1 MRIPKRSISII
12 LTLVLTIISICANI
26 PLHVKANPENVTI
39 YFVDSTEE
47 EWLANDSA
55 VMELVDNT
63 SGHDSYTMTTND
75 NKIWSVEVPAS
86 AYNITF
92 NRYDQEKSLLWN
104 SWSAGGRDGNVTYR
118 AESALH
124 GRWTEEEPD
133 IEGFQAGDIVY
144 LDLTEFTDWLNNA
157 AVLYVNFTD
166 ATKNENG
173 GNDITIAN
181 ADRSCYNPVTGLKE
195 TEDNVYSYE
204 ITEEDTKAAVLR
216 FWRGNDDTLWNCSPK
231 LTYEEYKKGNNC
243 VKVTG
248 WSESGS
254 LAAFEKNEEDELE
267 KLLKELAK
275 DSDHDGAPDFYE
287 TEFLNTDPYNPDSDG
302 NGVCDG
308 DEDFDKDGLANAYE
322 IENSLNPMSA
332 DTDIDGL
339 SDYDELQTYHTD
351 ASMQDTD
358 GDGATDGWE
367 VENGYDPCT
376 YNDSFT
382 ASLID
387 DEDMEGNLEAVTVE
401 ISGADG
407 MGADTL
413 DMERVENALLNE
425 EVPGYIGSCYEFT
438 SGGTFESAK
447 ISFAVKE
454 ELMGTEGF
462 EPAIYYFDEETQL
475 LEEVEGQ
482 KTEGN
487 VVSAELSHFSKY
499 ILLNK
504 TEYKKVW
511 NYQLLYIED
520 GQTTYEGMDIV
531 FVIDSSGSMSTND
544 RGGVRKRVTNEFIQK
559 LTEKD
564 RAAVIQFAT
573 SAALLSPFT
582 ADKKTLQAAVNRIGN
597 SGGTSLSSGISMAIN
612 QFPTSQDAEQEG
624 MKCIIML
631 TDGDGSYNS
640 SLTQTA
646 AARGI
651 VIYTVGLGSSVS
663 SSLLTS
669 IAIGTGGS
677 YYHANNVSQL
687 YGIFDSIADQSD
699 LGKDTDGDGLND
711 YYEKEICSGH
721 LRLGT
726 GVRLTG
732 LNYQNPDTDNDGL
745 KDGAEIKVT
754 KNGNRITVRMISNPT
769 KADTDGD
776 GYPDSTDEYPLYPNS
791 YKYLGDEKY
800 FQHLNK
806 ELISVKNESWKY
818 GFSATSFIA
827 GHAVKIMIR
836 DYYRYKDPDSIPDS
850 YWDKYCNQFNS
861 YVRSYGDV
869 YQELHYF
876 RNNLNRAPSSLDEM
890 ISTINSASGS
900 TWRLLSVWAS
910 LYHMYGENGEYNLK
924 FVSSDGKYE
933 GVYNKNG
940 TELTEVND
948 PVNMG
953 TYNYAD
959 PSDGLEHTYFD
970 VITYSRWGNTR
981 DSVEDCK
988 KASAATEL
996 AITIFKFNQNNAAKS
1011 YRSQI
1016 ENRIQ

>member
-1 MRIPKRSISII
+1 MRVPKRSISII
-12 LTLVLTIISICANI
+12 LTLFMAIIGICANI
-26 PLHVKANPENVTI
+26 PLHVKADTEKVTI
-39 YFVDSTEE
+39 YFMDSTEE
-47 EWLANDSA
+47 GWLANDSA

-63 SGHDSYTMTTND
+63 SGHDSYTMATSD
-75 NKIWSVEVPAS
+75 NKVWSVEVPAS

-92 NRYDQEKSLLWN
+92 NRYDQEKFLLWN

-118 AESALH
+118 AESASH
-124 GRWTEEEPD
+124 GRWTEENPD

-173 GNDITIAN
+173 GNDVTIAN

-204 ITEEDTKAAVLR
+204 ITEEDAKAAVLR

-254 LAAFEKNEEDELE
+254 LTVFEKNEEDELE

-275 DSDHDGAPDFYE
+275 DSDYDGAPDFYE

-302 NGVCDG
+302 NGICDG
-308 DEDFDKDGLANAYE
+308 DEDFDKDGLTNAYE

-339 SDYDELQTYHTD
+339 SDYDELYTYHTD

-376 YNDSFT
+376 YNNSFT

-407 MGADTL
+407 MGAETL
-413 DMERVENALLNE
+413 DMERVENALLNG

-447 ISFAVKE
+447 ISFTVNE

-573 SAALLSPFT
+573 GATLLSPFT
-582 ADKKTLQAAVNRIGN
+582 ADKTTLQAAVNRIGS

-612 QFPTSQDAEQEG
+612 QFQISLNPEEER
-624 MKCIIML
+624 MKYIIML
-631 TDGDGSYNS
+631 TDGDGSYSS
-640 SLTQTA
+640 SLTKTA
-646 AARGI
+646 NENGI
-651 VIYTVGLGSSVS
+651 VIYTVGLGSAVS

-687 YGIFDSIADQSD
+687 YGIFDRIADQSD

-711 YYEKEICSGH
+711 YYEKEICSGN

-726 GVRLTG
+726 GVQLRG
-732 LNYQNPDTDNDGL
+732 LNYLNPDTDNDGL
-745 KDGAEIKVT
+745 KDGEEIKVT

-776 GYPDSTDEYPLYPNS
+776 GYPDSTDEYPLYPGS
-791 YKYLGDEKY
+791 YKYLGDEGY
-800 FQHLNK
+800 FQYLGGKVKDKVK
-806 ELISVKNESWKY
+806 EEWKQGPDAPNNVIVKCAIKVMME
-818 GFSATSFIA
+818 
-827 GHAVKIMIR
+827 
-836 DYYRYKDPDSIPDS
+836 DYYSYRNPDSIPDV
-850 YWDKYCNQFNS
+850 YWDRYCNKFNS
-861 YVRSYGDV
+861 YVREYGSV

-876 RNNLNRAPSSLDEM
+876 RNNLNRAPSTLEEM
-890 ISTINSASGS
+890 ICTINSASGA
-900 TWRLLSVWAS
+900 TWRLLSVGAS
-910 LYHMYGENGEYNLK
+910 VYHMYGENGEYNLK
-924 FVSSDGKYE
+924 FVSDDGKYE
-933 GVYNKNG
+933 GVYDKNG

-948 PVNMG
+948 PINMG

-959 PSDGLEHTYFD
+959 PVDNPIGHFFFD
-970 VITYSRWGNTR
+970 VTTYYSWGNTR
-981 DSVEDCK
+981 ASKEAIKSEDNSK
-988 KASAATEL
+988 KYNE
-996 AITIFKFNQNNAAKS
+996 NADAKA
-1011 YRSQI
+1011 YRIQI
-1016 ENRIQ
+1016 ESRIQ